1 MNKVLLLAIGALLSV
16 GTVSVDAKVSLPGF
30 PKEKSQ
36 KESRIKTPH
45 KASGVSKLRP
55 VNAPAKMTVA
65 PLELVDKSMLT
76 SYKLTTSYTDSDD
89 KTVEEGTF
97 TYDEY
102 GFPKTK
108 ANSNGDIYTYEYQ
121 WVTPGR
127 VWSSRTITSRYGT
140 YTTTRTFHPNGMVA
154 SERAANG
161 HKLYD
166 ENGYL
171 IEQSVSYDT
180 NTNTYKYHY
189 FAPNGLWY
197 KSEILDKY
205 KSEYSFD
212 GNSVIHTVMQMMSD
226 GKWYYKEVSTEYY
239 DNEGNQTGYFS
250 KNYICQDGMEN
261 VVNNAY
267 GNRSLTYT
275 ENGKII
281 IKNES
286 YDQDTDMWNCTYL
299 VITSENYDDP
309 YIYKPG
315 EVRFEES
322 FYDDTNGDGILDS
335 NDKGIKYVITWVK
348 DRIMKVEYNDDYYD
362 EHEVYYR
369 LADEDGKDYS
379 SIYYNTDN
387 GSYCVDDWNEDEDAD
402 YYTFYDANHNELEAF
417 RAKEENDGLDTW
429 EKKNGNTWEKCS
441 GTITVWS
448 GPAHQICNHI

>member
-108 ANSNGDIYTYEYQ
+108 AHSNGDVYTYEYQ
-121 WVTPGR
+121 WVTPGS

-166 ENGYL
+166 
-171 IEQSVSYDT
+171 
-180 NTNTYKYHY
+180 
-189 FAPNGLWY
+189 
-197 KSEILDKY
+197 
-205 KSEYSFD
+205 
-212 GNSVIHTVMQMMSD
+212 
-226 GKWYYKEVSTEYY
+226 
-239 DNEGNQTGYFS
+239 
-250 KNYICQDGMEN
+250 
-261 VVNNAY
+261 
-267 GNRSLTYT
+267 
-275 ENGKII
+275 
-281 IKNES
+281 
-286 YDQDTDMWNCTYL
+286 
-299 VITSENYDDP
+299 
-309 YIYKPG
+309 
-315 EVRFEES
+315 
-322 FYDDTNGDGILDS
+322 
-335 NDKGIKYVITWVK
+335 
-348 DRIMKVEYNDDYYD
+348 
-362 EHEVYYR
+362 
-369 LADEDGKDYS
+369 
-379 SIYYNTDN
+379 
-387 GSYCVDDWNEDEDAD
+387 
-402 YYTFYDANHNELEAF
+402 
-417 RAKEENDGLDTW
+417 
-429 EKKNGNTWEKCS
+429 
-441 GTITVWS
+441 
-448 GPAHQICNHI
+448 